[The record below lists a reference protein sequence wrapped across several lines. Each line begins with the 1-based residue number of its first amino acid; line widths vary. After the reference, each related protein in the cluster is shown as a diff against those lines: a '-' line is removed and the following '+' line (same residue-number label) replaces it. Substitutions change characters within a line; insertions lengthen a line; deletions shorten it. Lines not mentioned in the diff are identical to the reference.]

1 MLEVL
6 RIGQGH
12 GYPLQAKASLGSLAA
27 LIADMGRAK
36 CRLGGQAVLSQ
47 YTQGG
52 RLGSVAVQRVT
63 RHLLVHGKFER
74 IQQVI
79 GELHP
84 NQGRHH
90 AQTVAGR
97 LEHRLLSGP
106 QRHREQVQ
114 YGGGAFLCHSL
125 IECTFFIGER
135 QTRKT
140 GEQARIQGFNIHAE
154 HRRRITAKRTHDQR
168 IHLRHI
174 EIHARNTRL
183 AVLLTAGAQGAGTI
197 HLNLRSGTR
206 GHIQTSR
213 RHGTHECLSAQVADR
228 RRGGRQLSRM
238 LLLSKPQVAQ
248 PAKTQR
254 TVHRAGGKSENLHA
268 LARTGGRALRALC
281 AGCFGGRIAHRFSVP
296 ARHYGNERVRGY
308 LRLSTVAT
316 VRYAPSP
323 PVR

>member
-1 MLEVL
+1 MLGVL
-6 RIGQGH
+6 RVGERH
-12 GYPLQAKASLGSLAA
+12 GYPLQAKASLGSLATLITA
-27 LIADMGRAK
+27 LITDMGRAK
-36 CRLGGQAVLSQ
+36 GRLGGQAVLSQ
-47 YTQGG
+47 YAQGG
-52 RLGSVAVQRVT
+52 RLGSVATQKVPRD
-63 RHLLVHGKFER
+63 LFVHGKFER

-90 AQTVAGR
+90 AQAVAGR
-97 LEHRLLSGP
+97 FEHRLLSSP

-114 YGGGAFLCHSL
+114 YGRGAFLRHPL

-140 GEQARIQGFNIHAE
+140 GEQTRIQGFNIHAE
-154 HRRRITAKRTHDQR
+154 HRRGITTKRTHHQR

-174 EIHARNTRL
+174 EIYARNARL

-197 HLNLRSGTR
+197 HLNLRSGTGR
-206 GHIQTSR
+206 HIQTRR
-213 RHGTHECLSAQVADR
+213 RHGTHERLSAQVADR
-228 RRGGRQLSRM
+228 RRGGRQLRRM

-248 PAKTQR
+248 PAKTQG

-268 LARTGGRALRALC
+268 LARTGGRVLRALC

-296 ARHYGNERVRGY
+296 ARHYGNSRCE
-308 LRLSTVAT
+308 A
-316 VRYAPSP
+316 A
-323 PVR
+323 